1 MVQDRG
7 TRPYRRITVATDF
20 SEASFQALLRAA
32 AIFPES
38 SLTLFHAY
46 DIPFAGF
53 VTDRDFSRELQAM
66 ETDVAARVPGDE
78 RIDPERRAGSNVE
91 IEHGWPRSEERRGGK
106 EGGRQG
112 RSRGWRN
119 HVKKK

>member
-1 MVQDRG
+1 MRISDWSSDVCSSDLGSPVPVLMVQDRG

-66 ETDVAARVPGDE
+66 ETDVAARVLGDE
-78 RIDPERRAGSNVE
+78 RIDRKSTRLNSS
-91 IEHGWPRSEERRGGK
+91 H
-106 EGGRQG
+106 
-112 RSRGWRN
+112 
-119 HVKKK
+119 